1 MEVPSHRSGRKAVSS
16 LSKGEALILMLL
28 LSFGL
33 SAVIWASVA
42 VLVGGER

>member
-1 MEVPSHRSGRKAVSS
+1 
-16 LSKGEALILMLL
+16 MLL

-42 VLVGGER
+42 VLAGGER